1 MIMKELKESELQLGD
16 ILIFENQD
24 FDPIFF
30 GKLLLENQESAAFYI
45 LLYLIP
51 WFDPGDNPKNY
62 KNIYHA
68 AIWGNVD
75 IFKGSAKIQQYET
88 KIVQAGT
95 HGIGSAHLYDT
106 MTGPGV
112 KNIYVYRRK
121 KLPLEF
127 YDAVNIATR
136 SFYNQTQI
144 KYSYSTA
151 WLLAIICSLRYTDGT
166 LHKLLEEKLGK
177 AWADFIVKTII
188 DLINV
193 YQKEHEEQMVACST
207 LVAMIYDRAGY
218 SIILKEKNK
227 DRPLNIPSEVVDAL
241 KIIPAPKVEVQE
253 IPTITNIS
261 NLTLTPRQLLESP
274 DVELFGYFSFKK

>member
-1 MIMKELKESELQLGD
+1 MKELKELDLQLGD

-24 FDPIFF
+24 FDPIHF
-30 GKLLLENQESAAFYI
+30 GELLLENQKTAAFYL

-51 WFDPGDNPKNY
+51 WFDPGDNPKKY

-75 IFKGSAKIQQYET
+75 IFKGTNVKTPQFES

-95 HGIGSAHLYDT
+95 HGIGSDHLYDII
-106 MTGPGV
+106 TGSGV
-112 KNIYVYRRK
+112 KNVYVYRRK
-121 KLPLEF
+121 LLPVEF
-127 YDAVNIATR
+127 YDAITTATR
-136 SFYNQTQI
+136 SFYNQNQI

-151 WLLAIICSLRYTDGT
+151 WLLAVICSLRYTDGT
-166 LHKLLEEKLGK
+166 LHKLLEDKLGE
-177 AWADFIVKTII
+177 AWANFIVKTIV
-188 DLINV
+188 DLINI

-218 SIILKEKNK
+218 SITLKEKNK
-227 DRPLNIPSEVVDAL
+227 DKPLNIPTEIVDAL
-241 KIIPAPKVEVQE
+241 KVIPAPKVKAKE
-253 IPTITNIS
+253 IPTISNVS

-274 DVELFGYFSFKK
+274 DVELLGYFPFKK